1 MPYSGKMMSLYVSML
16 IWLLVYLRWVGFII
30 LGIIVYV
37 RMDGRIFSMLGEVYY
52 VFDGVELE
60 IDLQTEEICALIP

>member
-1 MPYSGKMMSLYVSML
+1 MPYSGKMMSHYVSML